1 MLGYIDNIWSI
12 AGNVRAVVCS
22 SQCQYIND
30 ALAERNIWQ
39 LETQCCND
47 IDKPVS
53 LHADMLMCYLGNGQA
68 ICHQSQK
75 KLTDELT
82 KLGLKISIGKSK
94 LKKKYPHDIA
104 YDFLLTEKYG
114 FGNLKHTD
122 KNILE
127 YCAENEIKTVDVKQG
142 YAKCS
147 CLVVDG
153 NSIITAD
160 IAIAQAA
167 EQCEIDVLLISPG
180 QIDLPGYNHGFI
192 GGCAG
197 YIAKDTIAFT
207 GDITRHSDFAKI
219 DEFISKRGKKY
230 ICLSQNKLIDI
241 GGIIPIIEEY

>member
-12 AGNVRAVVCS
+12 AGKVRAVVCS
-22 SQCQYIND
+22 SQCEYINK
-30 ALAERNIWQ
+30 ALAERDIWQ

-47 IDKPVS
+47 IDEPVNR
-53 LHADMLMCYLGNGQA
+53 HADMLMCYFGNGQA
-68 ICHQSQK
+68 VCHQSQN
-75 KLTDELT
+75 KLMGELT
-82 KLGLKISIGKSK
+82 KLGLKINVGKAK

-104 YDFLLTEKYG
+104 YDYLLTEKYG

-122 KNILE
+122 KEILK
-127 YCAENEIKTVDVKQG
+127 YCTENEIKTVDVKQG

-147 CLVVDG
+147 CLVIDG

-160 IAIAQAA
+160 TAIAKAA
-167 EQCEIDVLLISPG
+167 EQCGIDVLLISPG
-180 QIDLPGYNHGFI
+180 QIDLPGYDYGFI

-207 GDITRHSDFAKI
+207 GDISCHSDFAEI
-219 DEFISKRGKKY
+219 DEFITKRNKKY
-230 ICLSQNKLIDI
+230 ICLSQNRLIDI

>member
-12 AGNVRAVVCS
+12 AGRVRAVVCS
-22 SQCQYIND
+22 SQYEYINK

-47 IDKPVS
+47 IDEPVNC
-53 LHADMLMCYLGNGQA
+53 HADMLMCYLSNGQA
-68 ICHQSQK
+68 ICHQSQN
-75 KLTDELT
+75 KLMSELT
-82 KLGLKISIGKSK
+82 KLGLKINVGQSK

-122 KNILE
+122 KEILK
-127 YCAENEIKTVDVKQG
+127 YCTDNEIKTVDVKQG

-147 CLVVDG
+147 CLVIDG

-160 IAIAQAA
+160 TAIAQAA
-167 EQCEIDVLLISPG
+167 EQCEVDVLLISSG
-180 QIDLPGYNHGFI
+180 QIELPGYDYGFI

-207 GDITRHSDFAKI
+207 GDIRCHSDFAEI
-219 DEFISKRGKKY
+219 DEFITKRNKKY
-230 ICLSQNKLIDI
+230 ICLSQNRLIDI